1 MNDEKNKRLVL
12 KCFSGKPTSHKI
24 IPYGKGV
31 CGQVANKKKT
41 IIVDDV
47 ESEENY
53 ISCNIDVKSEIVVP
67 LFLNNIII
75 SDTSYYAIADAI
87 RILSIVDSS
96 SAKNHIVKLLSTES
110 HNDVIRKSAIS
121 YFGQVISQSNYNTLK
136 KMLEYGSFSW
146 ASRPTIVYQ
155 LARYQKKYPDL
166 SLIHI

>member
-1 MNDEKNKRLVL
+1 M

-67 LFLNNIII
+67 LFLNNIIMGQI
-75 SDTSYYAIADAI
+75 DI
-87 RILSIVDSS
+87 DSNFP
-96 SAKNHIVKLLSTES
+96 SAFNSHDELFLIEINSLVSKLLEE
-110 HNDVIRKSAIS
+110 N
-121 YFGQVISQSNYNTLK
+121 F
-136 KMLEYGSFSW
+136 W
-146 ASRPTIVYQ
+146 
-155 LARYQKKYPDL
+155 
-166 SLIHI
+166 

>member
-1 MNDEKNKRLVL
+1 MYDILLKEIKLYLETSSSFEESLKWICNLLKKRVEKYHWVGYYMNDEKNKRLVL

-67 LFLNNIII
+67 LFLNNIIMGQI
-75 SDTSYYAIADAI
+75 DI
-87 RILSIVDSS
+87 DSNFP
-96 SAKNHIVKLLSTES
+96 SAFNSHDELFLIEINSLVSKLLEG
-110 HNDVIRKSAIS
+110 N
-121 YFGQVISQSNYNTLK
+121 F
-136 KMLEYGSFSW
+136 W
-146 ASRPTIVYQ
+146 
-155 LARYQKKYPDL
+155 
-166 SLIHI
+166 

>member
-1 MNDEKNKRLVL
+1 MYDILLKEIKLYLETSSSFEESLKWICNLLKKRVEKYHWVGYYMNDEKNKRLVL

-75 SDTSYYAIADAI
+75 GQIDI
-87 RILSIVDSS
+87 DSNFP
-96 SAKNHIVKLLSTES
+96 SAFNSHDELFLIEINSLVSKLL
-110 HNDVIRKSAIS
+110 
-121 YFGQVISQSNYNTLK
+121 
-136 KMLEYGSFSW
+136 
-146 ASRPTIVYQ
+146 
-155 LARYQKKYPDL
+155 
-166 SLIHI
+166 

>member
-1 MNDEKNKRLVL
+1 MYDILLKEIKLYLETSSSFEESLKWICNLLKKRVEKYHWVGYYMNDDKNKRLVL

-75 SDTSYYAIADAI
+75 GQIDI
-87 RILSIVDSS
+87 DSNFP
-96 SAKNHIVKLLSTES
+96 SAFNSHDELFLIEINSLVSKLLEE
-110 HNDVIRKSAIS
+110 N
-121 YFGQVISQSNYNTLK
+121 F
-136 KMLEYGSFSW
+136 W
-146 ASRPTIVYQ
+146 
-155 LARYQKKYPDL
+155 
-166 SLIHI
+166 

>member
-1 MNDEKNKRLVL
+1 MYDILLKEIKLYLETSSSFEESLKWICNLLKKRVEKYHWVGYYMNDEKNKRLVL

-67 LFLNNIII
+67 LFLNNIIMGQI
-75 SDTSYYAIADAI
+75 DI
-87 RILSIVDSS
+87 DSNFP
-96 SAKNHIVKLLSTES
+96 SAFNSHDELFLIEINSLVSKLLEG
-110 HNDVIRKSAIS
+110 N
-121 YFGQVISQSNYNTLK
+121 F
-136 KMLEYGSFSW
+136 
-146 ASRPTIVYQ
+146 
-155 LARYQKKYPDL
+155 
-166 SLIHI
+166 

>member
-1 MNDEKNKRLVL
+1 MYDILLKEIKLYLETSSSFEESLKWICNLLKKRVEKYHWVGYYMNDEKNKRLVL

-67 LFLNNIII
+67 LFLNNIIMGQI
-75 SDTSYYAIADAI
+75 DI
-87 RILSIVDSS
+87 DSNFP
-96 SAKNHIVKLLSTES
+96 SAFNSHDELFLIEINSLVSKLLEENFDNS
-110 HNDVIRKSAIS
+110 
-121 YFGQVISQSNYNTLK
+121 
-136 KMLEYGSFSW
+136 
-146 ASRPTIVYQ
+146 
-155 LARYQKKYPDL
+155 
-166 SLIHI
+166 

>member
-1 MNDEKNKRLVL
+1 MYDILLKEIKLYLETSSSFEESLKWICNLLKKRVEKYHWVGYYMNDEKNKRLVL

-75 SDTSYYAIADAI
+75 GQIDIDSNF
-87 RILSIVDSS
+87 LSAFNSHDELFLIEINSLVS
-96 SAKNHIVKLLSTES
+96 KLLEE
-110 HNDVIRKSAIS
+110 N
-121 YFGQVISQSNYNTLK
+121 F
-136 KMLEYGSFSW
+136 W
-146 ASRPTIVYQ
+146 
-155 LARYQKKYPDL
+155 
-166 SLIHI
+166 

>member
-1 MNDEKNKRLVL
+1 MYDILLKEIKLYLETSSSFDESLKWICNLLKKRVEKYHWVGYYMNDEKNKRLVL

-67 LFLNNIII
+67 LFLNNIIMGQI
-75 SDTSYYAIADAI
+75 DI
-87 RILSIVDSS
+87 DSNFP
-96 SAKNHIVKLLSTES
+96 SAFNSHDELFLIEINSLVSKLLEE
-110 HNDVIRKSAIS
+110 N
-121 YFGQVISQSNYNTLK
+121 F
-136 KMLEYGSFSW
+136 W
-146 ASRPTIVYQ
+146 
-155 LARYQKKYPDL
+155 
-166 SLIHI
+166 

>member
-1 MNDEKNKRLVL
+1 MYDILLKEIKLYLETSSSFEESLKWICNLLKKRIEKYHWVGYYMNDEKNKRLVL

-75 SDTSYYAIADAI
+75 GQIDI
-87 RILSIVDSS
+87 DSNFP
-96 SAKNHIVKLLSTES
+96 SAFNSHDELFLIEINSLVSKLL
-110 HNDVIRKSAIS
+110 
-121 YFGQVISQSNYNTLK
+121 
-136 KMLEYGSFSW
+136 
-146 ASRPTIVYQ
+146 
-155 LARYQKKYPDL
+155 
-166 SLIHI
+166 

>member
-1 MNDEKNKRLVL
+1 MYDILLKEIKLYLETSSSFEESLKWICNLLKKRVEKYHWVGYYMNDEKNKRLVL

-75 SDTSYYAIADAI
+75 GQIDI
-87 RILSIVDSS
+87 DSNFP
-96 SAKNHIVKLLSTES
+96 SAFNSHDELFLIEINSLVSKLLEG
-110 HNDVIRKSAIS
+110 N
-121 YFGQVISQSNYNTLK
+121 F
-136 KMLEYGSFSW
+136 
-146 ASRPTIVYQ
+146 
-155 LARYQKKYPDL
+155 
-166 SLIHI
+166 

>member
-1 MNDEKNKRLVL
+1 MYDILLKDIKLCLETSSSLEESLKWICNLLKKRVEKYHWVGYYMNDEKNKRLVL

-67 LFLNNIII
+67 LFLNNIIMGQI
-75 SDTSYYAIADAI
+75 DI
-87 RILSIVDSS
+87 DSNFP
-96 SAKNHIVKLLSTES
+96 SAFNSHDELFLIEINSLVSKLLEE
-110 HNDVIRKSAIS
+110 N
-121 YFGQVISQSNYNTLK
+121 F
-136 KMLEYGSFSW
+136 W
-146 ASRPTIVYQ
+146 
-155 LARYQKKYPDL
+155 
-166 SLIHI
+166 

>member
-1 MNDEKNKRLVL
+1 MYDILLKEIKLYLETSSSLEESLKWICNFLNKRVQKYHWVGYYMNDDKHKRLVL

-67 LFLNNIII
+67 LFLNKIIVGQI
-75 SDTSYYAIADAI
+75 DI
-87 RILSIVDSS
+87 DSNFP
-96 SAKNHIVKLLSTES
+96 SAFNSHDELFLIEINSLVSKLL
-110 HNDVIRKSAIS
+110 
-121 YFGQVISQSNYNTLK
+121 
-136 KMLEYGSFSW
+136 
-146 ASRPTIVYQ
+146 
-155 LARYQKKYPDL
+155 
-166 SLIHI
+166 

>member
-1 MNDEKNKRLVL
+1 MYDILLKEIKLYLETSSSFEESLKWICNLLKKRVEKYHWVGYYMNDEKNKRLVL

-67 LFLNNIII
+67 LFLNNIIMGQI
-75 SDTSYYAIADAI
+75 DIDSNF
-87 RILSIVDSS
+87 LSAFNSHDELFLIEINSLVS
-96 SAKNHIVKLLSTES
+96 KLLEE
-110 HNDVIRKSAIS
+110 N
-121 YFGQVISQSNYNTLK
+121 F
-136 KMLEYGSFSW
+136 
-146 ASRPTIVYQ
+146 
-155 LARYQKKYPDL
+155 
-166 SLIHI
+166 

>member
-1 MNDEKNKRLVL
+1 MYDILLKEIKLYLETSSSLEESLKWICNLLKKRVQKYHWVGYYMNDEKNKRLVL

-67 LFLNNIII
+67 LFLNNIIMGQI
-75 SDTSYYAIADAI
+75 DI
-87 RILSIVDSS
+87 DSNFP
-96 SAKNHIVKLLSTES
+96 SAFNSHDELFLIEINSLVSKLL
-110 HNDVIRKSAIS
+110 
-121 YFGQVISQSNYNTLK
+121 
-136 KMLEYGSFSW
+136 
-146 ASRPTIVYQ
+146 
-155 LARYQKKYPDL
+155 
-166 SLIHI
+166 

>member
-1 MNDEKNKRLVL
+1 MYDILLKEIKLYLETSSSFEESLKWICNLLKKRVEKYHWVGYYMNDEKNKRLVL

-67 LFLNNIII
+67 LFLNNIIVGQI
-75 SDTSYYAIADAI
+75 DI
-87 RILSIVDSS
+87 DSNFP
-96 SAKNHIVKLLSTES
+96 SAFNSHDELFLIEINSLVSKLLEK
-110 HNDVIRKSAIS
+110 N
-121 YFGQVISQSNYNTLK
+121 F
-136 KMLEYGSFSW
+136 
-146 ASRPTIVYQ
+146 
-155 LARYQKKYPDL
+155 
-166 SLIHI
+166 

>member
-1 MNDEKNKRLVL
+1 MYDILLKEIKLYLETSSSFEESLKWICNLLKKRVEKFHWVGYYMNDEKNKRLVL

-67 LFLNNIII
+67 LFLNNIIMGQI
-75 SDTSYYAIADAI
+75 DI
-87 RILSIVDSS
+87 DSNFP
-96 SAKNHIVKLLSTES
+96 SAFNSHDELFLIEINSLVSKLLEE
-110 HNDVIRKSAIS
+110 N
-121 YFGQVISQSNYNTLK
+121 F
-136 KMLEYGSFSW
+136 W
-146 ASRPTIVYQ
+146 
-155 LARYQKKYPDL
+155 
-166 SLIHI
+166 

>member
-1 MNDEKNKRLVL
+1 MYDILLKEIKSYLETSSSFEESLKWICNLLKKRVEKYHWVGYYMNDEKNKRLVL

-67 LFLNNIII
+67 LFLNNIIMGQI
-75 SDTSYYAIADAI
+75 DI
-87 RILSIVDSS
+87 DSNFP
-96 SAKNHIVKLLSTES
+96 SAFNSHDELFLIEINSLVSKLLEE
-110 HNDVIRKSAIS
+110 N
-121 YFGQVISQSNYNTLK
+121 F
-136 KMLEYGSFSW
+136 
-146 ASRPTIVYQ
+146 
-155 LARYQKKYPDL
+155 
-166 SLIHI
+166 

>member
-1 MNDEKNKRLVL
+1 MYDILLKEIKLYLETSSSFEESLKWICNLLKKRIEKYHWVGYYMNDEKNKRLVL

-75 SDTSYYAIADAI
+75 GQIDI
-87 RILSIVDSS
+87 DSNFP
-96 SAKNHIVKLLSTES
+96 SAFNSHDELFLIEINSLVSKLLEG
-110 HNDVIRKSAIS
+110 N
-121 YFGQVISQSNYNTLK
+121 F
-136 KMLEYGSFSW
+136 
-146 ASRPTIVYQ
+146 
-155 LARYQKKYPDL
+155 
-166 SLIHI
+166 

>member
-1 MNDEKNKRLVL
+1 MYDILLKEIKLYLETSSSFEESLKWICNLLKKRVEKYHWVGYYMNDEKNKRLVL

-75 SDTSYYAIADAI
+75 GQIDI
-87 RILSIVDSS
+87 DSNFP
-96 SAKNHIVKLLSTES
+96 SAFNSHDELFLIEINSLVSKLLEG
-110 HNDVIRKSAIS
+110 N
-121 YFGQVISQSNYNTLK
+121 F
-136 KMLEYGSFSW
+136 W
-146 ASRPTIVYQ
+146 
-155 LARYQKKYPDL
+155 
-166 SLIHI
+166 

>member
-1 MNDEKNKRLVL
+1 MYDILLKEIKLYLKTSSSFDESLKWICNLLKKRVEKYHWVGYYMNDEKNKRLVL

-67 LFLNNIII
+67 LFLNNIIMGQI
-75 SDTSYYAIADAI
+75 DI
-87 RILSIVDSS
+87 DSNFP
-96 SAKNHIVKLLSTES
+96 SAFNSHDELFLIEINSLVSKLLEE
-110 HNDVIRKSAIS
+110 N
-121 YFGQVISQSNYNTLK
+121 F
-136 KMLEYGSFSW
+136 W
-146 ASRPTIVYQ
+146 
-155 LARYQKKYPDL
+155 
-166 SLIHI
+166 

>member
-1 MNDEKNKRLVL
+1 MYDILLKEIKLYLETSSSFEESLKWICNLLKKRVEKYHWVGYYMNDEKNKRLVL

-67 LFLNNIII
+67 LFLNNIIMGQI
-75 SDTSYYAIADAI
+75 DI
-87 RILSIVDSS
+87 DSNFP
-96 SAKNHIVKLLSTES
+96 SAFNSHDELFLIEINSLVSKLLEE
-110 HNDVIRKSAIS
+110 N
-121 YFGQVISQSNYNTLK
+121 F
-136 KMLEYGSFSW
+136 W
-146 ASRPTIVYQ
+146 
-155 LARYQKKYPDL
+155 
-166 SLIHI
+166 

>member
-1 MNDEKNKRLVL
+1 MYDILLKEIKLYLETSSSFEESLKLIFNLLKKRVEKYHWVGYYMNDEKNKSLVL

-67 LFLNNIII
+67 LFLNNIIMGQI
-75 SDTSYYAIADAI
+75 DI
-87 RILSIVDSS
+87 DSNFP
-96 SAKNHIVKLLSTES
+96 SAFNSHDELFLIEINSLVSKLLEE
-110 HNDVIRKSAIS
+110 N
-121 YFGQVISQSNYNTLK
+121 F
-136 KMLEYGSFSW
+136 
-146 ASRPTIVYQ
+146 
-155 LARYQKKYPDL
+155 
-166 SLIHI
+166 

>member
-1 MNDEKNKRLVL
+1 MYDILLKEIKLYLETSSSFEESLKWICNLLKKRIEKYHWVGYYMNDEKNKRLVL

-67 LFLNNIII
+67 LFLNNIIMGQI
-75 SDTSYYAIADAI
+75 DI
-87 RILSIVDSS
+87 DSNFP
-96 SAKNHIVKLLSTES
+96 SAFNSHDELFLIEINSLVSKLLEE
-110 HNDVIRKSAIS
+110 N
-121 YFGQVISQSNYNTLK
+121 F
-136 KMLEYGSFSW
+136 
-146 ASRPTIVYQ
+146 
-155 LARYQKKYPDL
+155 
-166 SLIHI
+166 

>member
-1 MNDEKNKRLVL
+1 MYHILLKEIKLYLETSSSFEESLKWICNLLKKRVEKYHWVGYYMNDEKNKRLVL

-67 LFLNNIII
+67 LFLNNIIMGQI
-75 SDTSYYAIADAI
+75 DI
-87 RILSIVDSS
+87 DSNFP
-96 SAKNHIVKLLSTES
+96 SAFNSHDELFLIEINSLVSKLLEE
-110 HNDVIRKSAIS
+110 N
-121 YFGQVISQSNYNTLK
+121 F
-136 KMLEYGSFSW
+136 W
-146 ASRPTIVYQ
+146 
-155 LARYQKKYPDL
+155 
-166 SLIHI
+166 

>member
-1 MNDEKNKRLVL
+1 MYDILLKEIKLYLETSSSFEESLKWICNLLKKRVEKYHWVGYYMNDEKNKRLVL

-67 LFLNNIII
+67 LFLNNIIMGQI
-75 SDTSYYAIADAI
+75 DI
-87 RILSIVDSS
+87 DSNFP
-96 SAKNHIVKLLSTES
+96 SAFNSHDELFLIEINSLVSKLL
-110 HNDVIRKSAIS
+110 
-121 YFGQVISQSNYNTLK
+121 
-136 KMLEYGSFSW
+136 
-146 ASRPTIVYQ
+146 
-155 LARYQKKYPDL
+155 
-166 SLIHI
+166 

>member
-1 MNDEKNKRLVL
+1 MYDILLKEIKLYLETSSSFEESLKWICNLLKKRVEKYHWVGYYMNDEKNKRLVL

-75 SDTSYYAIADAI
+75 GQIDI
-87 RILSIVDSS
+87 DSNFP
-96 SAKNHIVKLLSTES
+96 SAFNSHDELFLIEINSLVSKLLEE
-110 HNDVIRKSAIS
+110 N
-121 YFGQVISQSNYNTLK
+121 F
-136 KMLEYGSFSW
+136 W
-146 ASRPTIVYQ
+146 
-155 LARYQKKYPDL
+155 
-166 SLIHI
+166 

>member
-1 MNDEKNKRLVL
+1 MYDILLKEIKLYLETSSSFEESLKWICNLLKKRVEKYHWVWYFMNDEKNKRLVL

-67 LFLNNIII
+67 LFLNNIIMGQI
-75 SDTSYYAIADAI
+75 DI
-87 RILSIVDSS
+87 DSNFP
-96 SAKNHIVKLLSTES
+96 SAFNSHDELFLIEINSLVSKLLEE
-110 HNDVIRKSAIS
+110 N
-121 YFGQVISQSNYNTLK
+121 F
-136 KMLEYGSFSW
+136 W
-146 ASRPTIVYQ
+146 
-155 LARYQKKYPDL
+155 
-166 SLIHI
+166 

>member
-1 MNDEKNKRLVL
+1 MYDILLKEIKLYLETSSSFEESLKWICNLLKKRVEKYHWVGYYMNDEKNKRLVL

-75 SDTSYYAIADAI
+75 GQIDI
-87 RILSIVDSS
+87 DSNFP
-96 SAKNHIVKLLSTES
+96 SAFNSHDELFLIEINSLVSKLLEE
-110 HNDVIRKSAIS
+110 N
-121 YFGQVISQSNYNTLK
+121 F
-136 KMLEYGSFSW
+136 
-146 ASRPTIVYQ
+146 
-155 LARYQKKYPDL
+155 
-166 SLIHI
+166 

>member
-1 MNDEKNKRLVL
+1 MYDILLKEIKLYLETSSSFDESLKWICNLLKKRVEKYHWVGYYMNDEKNKRLVL

-75 SDTSYYAIADAI
+75 GQIDI
-87 RILSIVDSS
+87 DSNFP
-96 SAKNHIVKLLSTES
+96 SAFNSHDELFLIEINSLVSKLL
-110 HNDVIRKSAIS
+110 
-121 YFGQVISQSNYNTLK
+121 
-136 KMLEYGSFSW
+136 
-146 ASRPTIVYQ
+146 
-155 LARYQKKYPDL
+155 
-166 SLIHI
+166 